1 LRALLDI
8 NVLIAL
14 LDAQHIH
21 HRLASAW
28 LEKHIDQGWSSCP
41 LTQNGVIRIMSQP
54 SYPNPLTSTVIA
66 ERLTEATATAWHQ
79 FWPDDIS
86 LLDTNILN
94 WGAVLGSRQITD
106 CYLLALA
113 VHHQGRFVSFDR
125 RINVGAVS
133 SAEHEHLAI
142 IEWSDGLQP

>member
-1 LRALLDI
+1 MRALLDI

-21 HRLASAW
+21 HRLAHAW
-28 LEKHIDQGWSSCP
+28 LEAHIDHGWASCP

-54 SYPNPLTSTVIA
+54 SYPNPLTPALLS
-66 ERLTEATATAWHQ
+66 ERLAEATATAWHQ

-86 LLDTNILN
+86 LLDEKILS
-94 WGAVLGSRQITD
+94 WDAVLGSRQITD

-113 VHHQGRFVSFDR
+113 VHHQGRSVSFDKR
-125 RINVGAVS
+125 VNLRAVR
-133 SAEHEHLAI
+133 SAEPEHFAI
-142 IEWSDGLQP
+142 IGG

>member
-1 LRALLDI
+1 MRALLDI

-21 HRLASAW
+21 HRLAMAW
-28 LEKHIDQGWSSCP
+28 LEQNIKHGWASCP

-54 SYPNPLTSTVIA
+54 TYPNPLTPAVISA
-66 ERLTEATATAWHQ
+66 RLTEASVTSWHQ

-86 LLDTNILN
+86 LLDKEILN
-94 WGAVLGSRQITD
+94 WNAVLGSRQITD

-113 VHHQGRFVSFDR
+113 VHHAGRFVSFDQ
-125 RINVGAVS
+125 RINFRAVR
-133 SAEHEHLAI
+133 AATREHLLI
-142 IEWSDGLQP
+142 IQ

>member
-1 LRALLDI
+1 MRALLDI

-21 HRLASAW
+21 HRLAHAW
-28 LEKHIDQGWSSCP
+28 LEKHIDHGWASCP
-41 LTQNGVIRIMSQP
+41 LTQNGVIRVMSQP
-54 SYPNPLTSTVIA
+54 SYPNPLTPTVIA
-66 ERLTEATATAWHQ
+66 ARLAEATATAWHQ

-94 WGAVLGSRQITD
+94 WDAVLGSRQITD
-106 CYLLALA
+106 CYLLALS

-125 RINVGAVS
+125 RVNLGAVR
-133 SAEHEHLAI
+133 SAVGQNLAI
-142 IEWSDGLQP
+142 IE

>member
-1 LRALLDI
+1 MRALLDI

-21 HRLASAW
+21 HRLAHAW
-28 LEKHIDQGWSSCP
+28 LEQNIHQGWASCP

-54 SYPNPLTSTVIA
+54 GYPNPLTPAAIA
-66 ERLTEATATAWHQ
+66 ERLAEATATSWHH
-79 FWPDDIS
+79 FWPDDVS
-86 LLDTNILN
+86 LLDKKILS
-94 WGAVLGSRQITD
+94 WDAVLGSRQITD

-125 RINVGAVS
+125 RVNLGAVR
-133 SAEHEHLAI
+133 SAICEHLAI
-142 IEWSDGLQP
+142 IE